1 MPRNW
6 NAQADDSN
14 GLYVCDD
21 FRQAMYQIVA
31 SQCLYLRF
39 KNHATAYRIISR
51 YRDDFQE
58 ALDLMGLKL
67 RFKDDQDYCFAVP
80 TVAKYLP
87 VDRQETLFLLVLRQI
102 YHIHA
107 LEGDLTLED
116 EVIVALPEFMS
127 VYEALT
133 GEEFDKKASLLHSL
147 IRSARRYGLAREVDS
162 PDDGDHQDFAIA
174 VLPAIVEVL
183 SEYAVGRVGAGLK
196 AALLVRSGQA
206 APTAGEAEE
215 DAEKEGQ

>member
-6 NAQADDSN
+6 NAQADSSN

-31 SQCLYLRF
+31 NQCLYLRF
-39 KNHATAYRIISR
+39 KNHATAYRIISQ

-67 RFKDDQDYCFAVP
+67 RFKDDQSYCFVVP

-102 YHIHA
+102 YHTHA
-107 LEGDLTLED
+107 LEGALTTDD

-127 VYEALT
+127 VYESLT
-133 GEEFDKKASLLHSL
+133 GEAFDKKASLLHSL

-183 SEYAVGRVGAGLK
+183 SEYAVGRVGAALK
-196 AALLVRSGQA
+196 AALLTQPDQA
-206 APTAGEAEE
+206 AATLGETEAS
-215 DAEKEGQ
+215 KEIQ

>member
-6 NAQADDSN
+6 NAQVEDSN

-39 KNHATAYRIISR
+39 KKHATAYRIISR

-67 RFKDDQDYCFAVP
+67 RFKDDQDYCYVVP

-102 YHIHA
+102 YHTHA
-107 LEGDLTLED
+107 LQGELTAED
-116 EVIVALPEFMS
+116 EVVVALPEFMS
-127 VYEALT
+127 VYESLT
-133 GEEFDKKASLLHSL
+133 GEEFDKKASLLHTL
-147 IRSARRYGLAREVDS
+147 IRSARRYGLAREVES
-162 PDDGDHQDFAIA
+162 PEDGDHQDFAIGI
-174 VLPAIVEVL
+174 LPAIVEVL
-183 SEYAVGRVGAGLK
+183 SESAVGRVGAGLK
-196 AALLVRSGQA
+196 AALLVQSER
-206 APTAGEAEE
+206 PETTTGESETEE
-215 DAEKEGQ
+215 EGR